1 MVLAELGKK
10 LSGALRNLQSAPIVD
25 EKVLKQVLNEITMAL
40 LQSDV
45 NFKYVKKLKDSITTQ
60 FKLHQDS
67 GANLRK
73 MILTCVA
80 QELTSMLSVDK
91 PPFKPKKG
99 KPNVVMFVGLQG
111 SGKTTTCAKY
121 AHYWQR
127 KGFRTCMVCADTFR
141 AGAFDQL
148 KQNAT
153 KIRVPYHGS
162 YEETDPVEIAREGV
176 ELFKEEGFEIIIVDT
191 SGRHKQED
199 DLFEEMIQVEE
210 NVKPDEII
218 FVMDSSIGQACFDQA
233 SAFKAAVPVGSV
245 IISKLD
251 GHAKGGGAISAV
263 SATESPIRFIG
274 TGEHFTDLEE
284 FEAES
289 FVNRLLGLGDLKK
302 LFQVVKDIM
311 PEGQQ
316 EQLLKD
322 ITQGKFNFGTLKQQY
337 GSVLNLGPLNQFMS
351 LIPGIGNQ
359 LAGQVSDKEGVAK
372 VKKNLVI
379 LDSFSEKELA
389 MDKPLE
395 ESRLKRIAR
404 GAGCT
409 LFDMYMLMEEFKNL
423 KKMIGGLSGLNM
435 GKGKKSYFQLFNF
448 FYRK

>member
-1 MVLAELGKK
+1 MVLGDLGKK
-10 LSGALRNLQSAPIVD
+10 LSGALRNLQNATIVD
-25 EKVLKQVLNEITMAL
+25 EKVLKKVLNEITIAL

-45 NFKYVKKLKDSITTQ
+45 NFQYVKRLKDNITKEFKLK
-60 FKLHQDS
+60 QDTDT
-67 GANLRK
+67 NLRK
-73 MILTCVA
+73 MILTAVA
-80 QELTSMLSVDK
+80 QELTSMLSADK
-91 PPFKPKKG
+91 EPFKPKKG

-121 AHYWQR
+121 AYYWQR
-127 KGFRTCMVCADTFR
+127 KNFRTCMICADTFR

-199 DLFEEMIQVEE
+199 ALFEEMVQVKEAV
-210 NVKPDEII
+210 NPDEII
-218 FVMDSSIGQACFDQA
+218 FVMDSSIGQACYDQA
-233 SAFKAAVPVGSV
+233 LAFKKAVPVGSV

-251 GHAKGGGAISAV
+251 GHAKGGGALSAV

-284 FEAES
+284 FEPES

-316 EQLLKD
+316 EQLMQD
-322 ITQGKFNFGTLKQQY
+322 IAEGKFSFRTLKQQY
-337 GSVLNLGPLNQFMS
+337 SSVLNLGPLNQFMS

-372 VKKNLVI
+372 VKRHLTI
-379 LDSFSEKELA
+379 LDSFTQEELD

-395 ESRLKRIAR
+395 EKRMKRIAR
-404 GAGCT
+404 GSGCQ
-409 LFDMYMLMEEFKNL
+409 LIDLYVLMEEFKNL
-423 KKMIGGLSGLNM
+423 KKMIGGLKGVNM
-435 GKGKKSYFQLFNF
+435 GKGNQKNSVLNQWDYLI
-448 FYRK
+448 

>member
-1 MVLAELGKK
+1 
-10 LSGALRNLQSAPIVD
+10 
-25 EKVLKQVLNEITMAL
+25 
-40 LQSDV
+40 
-45 NFKYVKKLKDSITTQ
+45 
-60 FKLHQDS
+60 
-67 GANLRK
+67 
-73 MILTCVA
+73 MI
-80 QELTSMLSVDK
+80 
-91 PPFKPKKG
+91 
-99 KPNVVMFVGLQG
+99 
-111 SGKTTTCAKY
+111 
-121 AHYWQR
+121 
-127 KGFRTCMVCADTFR
+127 CADTFR

-176 ELFKEEGFEIIIVDT
+176 QLFKEEGFEIIIVDT

-199 DLFEEMIQVEE
+199 ALFEEMVQVKEAV
-210 NVKPDEII
+210 NPDEII
-218 FVMDSSIGQACFDQA
+218 FVMDSSIGQACYDQA
-233 SAFKAAVPVGSV
+233 LAFKKAVPVGSV

-251 GHAKGGGAISAV
+251 GHAKGGGALSAV

-284 FEAES
+284 FEPES

-316 EQLLKD
+316 EQLMQD
-322 ITQGKFNFGTLKQQY
+322 IAEGKFSFRTLKQQY
-337 GSVLNLGPLNQFMS
+337 SSVLNLGPLNQFMS

-372 VKKNLVI
+372 VKKHLTI
-379 LDSFSEKELA
+379 LDSFTQEELD

-395 ESRLKRIAR
+395 ENRMKRIAR
-404 GAGCT
+404 GSGCN
-409 LFDMYMLMEEFKNL
+409 LIDLYLLMEEFKNL
-423 KKMIGGLSGLNM
+423 KKMIGGLKGVNM
-435 GKGKKSYFQLFNF
+435 GKGELFNTIIF
-448 FYRK
+448 L

>member
-1 MVLAELGKK
+1 MLAELGKK

-25 EKVLKQVLNEITMAL
+25 EKVLKQVLNEITIAL

-45 NFKYVKKLKDSITTQ
+45 NFKYVKKLKDNITTQ

-73 MILTCVA
+73 MILSSVA
-80 QELTSMLSVDK
+80 SSLTDMLSVDK

-127 KGFRTCMVCADTFR
+127 KGFRTCMICADTFR

-176 ELFKEEGFEIIIVDT
+176 ELFKSEGFEIIIVDT

-210 NVKPDEII
+210 AVAPQEII
-218 FVMDSSIGQACFDQA
+218 FVMDSSIGQACYDQA
-233 SAFKAAVPVGSV
+233 LAFKNAVPVGSV

-251 GHAKGGGAISAV
+251 GHAKGGGALSAV

-289 FVNRLLGLGDLKK
+289 FVNRLLGLGDIKK

-311 PEGQQ
+311 PEDQQ
-316 EQLLKD
+316 NQLMED
-322 ITQGKFNFGTLKQQY
+322 IAQGRFTFNTLKQQY
-337 GSVLNLGPLNQFMS
+337 GSVLNIGPLNQFMS

-379 LDSFSEKELA
+379 LDSFSEKELQ

-395 ESRLKRIAR
+395 ESRMKRIAR
-404 GAGCT
+404 GAGVT

-435 GKGKKSYFQLFNF
+435 GKGKFWANF
-448 FYRK
+448 RK

>member
-25 EKVLKQVLNEITMAL
+25 EKVLKQVLNEITIAL

-45 NFKYVKKLKDSITTQ
+45 NFKYVKKLKDNITTQ

-73 MILTCVA
+73 MILSSVA
-80 QELTSMLSVDK
+80 SSLTDMLSVDK

-127 KGFRTCMVCADTFR
+127 KGFRTCMICADTFR

-176 ELFKEEGFEIIIVDT
+176 ELFKSEGFEIIIVDT

-210 NVKPDEII
+210 AVAPQEII
-218 FVMDSSIGQACFDQA
+218 FVMDSSIGQACYDQA
-233 SAFKAAVPVGSV
+233 LAFKNAVPVGSV

-251 GHAKGGGAISAV
+251 GHAKGGGALSAV

-289 FVNRLLGLGDLKK
+289 FVNRLLGLGDIKK

-311 PEGQQ
+311 PEDQQ
-316 EQLLKD
+316 NQLMED
-322 ITQGKFNFGTLKQQY
+322 IAQGKFTFNTLKQQY
-337 GSVLNLGPLNQFMS
+337 GSVLNIGPLNQFMS

-379 LDSFSEKELA
+379 LASFSEKELQ

-395 ESRLKRIAR
+395 ESRMKRIAR
-404 GAGCT
+404 GAGVT

-435 GKGKKSYFQLFNF
+435 GKGKFWANF
-448 FYRK
+448 RK